1 MNGAMTAIIRK
12 DFRAV
17 TTNKHLLTGLLV
29 VPIALTIVMPSIFL
43 FMIHFAPEETDIQ
56 KMLEIL
62 PPSMRSENPELTA
75 ARMVLNF
82 VLPVFFLIIPVMA
95 ASIMAASSF
104 VGEKEKHTLETLLYC
119 PLSVK
124 EIFRA
129 KVIASFLLSMMV
141 SAISFLAMILV
152 LQAEAFFLIDSFLV
166 PNVSWLIILLLVSP
180 AVSLIVRG
188 SAKARSMEE
197 SQQSAVFLIIPIILL
212 MVGQFAGLLIISVW
226 IITGL
231 GAACALIAW
240 LLLKKCMS
248 RFTYEMLLR

>member
-104 VGEKEKHTLETLLYC
+104 VGEKEKHTPVSYTHLDVYKRQA
-119 PLSVK
+119 PLWAAESG
-124 EIFRA
+124 EHPA
-129 KVIASFLLSMMV
+129 GT
-141 SAISFLAMILV
+141 AIRRTGGDP
-152 LQAEAFFLIDSFLV
+152 E
-166 PNVSWLIILLLVSP
+166 
-180 AVSLIVRG
+180 
-188 SAKARSMEE
+188 
-197 SQQSAVFLIIPIILL
+197 
-212 MVGQFAGLLIISVW
+212 AGLWKTQPHFPQIL
-226 IITGL
+226 
-231 GAACALIAW
+231 
-240 LLLKKCMS
+240 
-248 RFTYEMLLR
+248 

>member
-75 ARMVLNF
+75 AGMVLNF

-95 ASIMAASSF
+95 ASIMAASSRIPPYPYSPPSS
-104 VGEKEKHTLETLLYC
+104 T
-119 PLSVK
+119 
-124 EIFRA
+124 IFT
-129 KVIASFLLSMMV
+129 K
-141 SAISFLAMILV
+141 
-152 LQAEAFFLIDSFLV
+152 
-166 PNVSWLIILLLVSP
+166 
-180 AVSLIVRG
+180 
-188 SAKARSMEE
+188 
-197 SQQSAVFLIIPIILL
+197 
-212 MVGQFAGLLIISVW
+212 
-226 IITGL
+226 
-231 GAACALIAW
+231 
-240 LLLKKCMS
+240 
-248 RFTYEMLLR
+248 

>member
-82 VLPVFFLIIPVMA
+82 VLPVFF
-95 ASIMAASSF
+95 
-104 VGEKEKHTLETLLYC
+104 
-119 PLSVK
+119 
-124 EIFRA
+124 
-129 KVIASFLLSMMV
+129 
-141 SAISFLAMILV
+141 
-152 LQAEAFFLIDSFLV
+152 
-166 PNVSWLIILLLVSP
+166 
-180 AVSLIVRG
+180 
-188 SAKARSMEE
+188 
-197 SQQSAVFLIIPIILL
+197 
-212 MVGQFAGLLIISVW
+212 
-226 IITGL
+226 
-231 GAACALIAW
+231 
-240 LLLKKCMS
+240 
-248 RFTYEMLLR
+248 